1 MTIVIVGFHGWMHTT
16 TFHGYRLKVNNKRL
30 NYYNIGLTQKLTNK
44 YYIKFKA
51 YNNCSDN

>member
-30 NYYNIGLTQKLTNK
+30 NYCNIGLTQKLTNK